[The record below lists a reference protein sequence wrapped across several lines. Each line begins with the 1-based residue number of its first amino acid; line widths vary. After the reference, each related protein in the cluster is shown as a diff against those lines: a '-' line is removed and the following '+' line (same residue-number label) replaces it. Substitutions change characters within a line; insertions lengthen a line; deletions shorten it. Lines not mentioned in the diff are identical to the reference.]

1 MVCRYV
7 GAVNLHAP
15 AADAPAIPRKSGGAF
30 GIPEYMPPIRRQ
42 DYQSKPSCAGGRRSS
57 HPMKVVAAY
66 LASLNTCRLSGGR
79 LSE

>member
-30 GIPEYMPPIRRQ
+30 GIPELTPPIRRQ
-42 DYQSKPSCAGGRRSS
+42 DFQSKPPCRAMPGTTINETLKTAGW
-57 HPMKVVAAY
+57 
-66 LASLNTCRLSGGR
+66 
-79 LSE
+79 

>member
-30 GIPEYMPPIRRQ
+30 GIPELTPPIRRQ
-42 DYQSKPSCAGGRRSS
+42 DFQSKPYLISGRSDGVN
-57 HPMKVVAAY
+57 K
-66 LASLNTCRLSGGR
+66 
-79 LSE
+79 